1 MNKKL
6 YFAFT
11 DKPQVIKE
19 IKNEYINNGEADG
32 TRTRNIQI
40 DSLVL

>member
-1 MNKKL
+1 MSRTGYTEEAGSGVMTETGL
-6 YFAFT
+6 
-11 DKPQVIKE
+11 IG
-19 IKNEYINNGEADG
+19 GEADG